1 MEYLC
6 SKKGSKLSQQI
17 IITYSPL
24 DFLWSN
30 TLLVRRTKN
39 VSIKQWA
46 LPCYSKKYQINWHT
60 LNFCSKNWKSE
71 KIEFIYLQIKSL
83 LFQSQNN
90 IKTLLVKES
99 IPSIFTSKVQFIY
112 DNCKSNSGSL
122 SKLLY
127 IKSQT
132 FVLNNR

>member
-90 IKTLLVKES
+90 IKTLLVKKVFLQFS
-99 IPSIFTSKVQFIY
+99 LLKFNSSMTIAKVISGVCLNCFTLKVRLQF
-112 DNCKSNSGSL
+112 
-122 SKLLY
+122 
-127 IKSQT
+127 
-132 FVLNNR
+132 